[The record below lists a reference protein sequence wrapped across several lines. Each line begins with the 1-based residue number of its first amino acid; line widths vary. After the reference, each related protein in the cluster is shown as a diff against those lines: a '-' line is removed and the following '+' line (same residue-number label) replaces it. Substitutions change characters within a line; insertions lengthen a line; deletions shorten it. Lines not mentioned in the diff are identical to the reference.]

1 MLGGGTQQ
9 WYCRVRVT
17 VFNSGAGVHTQWQVQ
32 KLQPQAEDSDGLLV
46 GPDSRP
52 GLRVAGRARPR
63 RRWPGRGGEKL
74 RLAVHPALASRSF
87 DRGMRQRARPGMCH

>member
-17 VFNSGAGVHTQWQVQ
+17 VFNGGAGVHTQWQVQ
-32 KLQPQAEDSDGLLV
+32 KLQPQAEDCTRMVSGQTP
-46 GPDSRP
+46 GPASES
-52 GLRVAGRARPR
+52 GVRVAGRARPR
-63 RRWPGRGGEKL
+63 RHWPGRGGEKL

-87 DRGMRQRARPGMCH
+87 DRGMR